1 MESPD
6 WGALW
11 IRGRYLEI
19 VPSERLVFTF
29 ATEDWYGQPG
39 PETTVTVGLT
49 DLGDMTLVDFHQGS
63 FECPDTRN
71 GHEDG
76 WTSAFDVL
84 AGYLATL

>member
-1 MESPD
+1 
-6 WGALW
+6 
-11 IRGRYLEI
+11 
-19 VPSERLVFTF
+19 
-29 ATEDWYGQPG
+29 
-39 PETTVTVGLT
+39 
-49 DLGDMTLVDFHQGS
+49 MTLVDFHQGS